1 MNKMGQSQSSNLIID
16 MSDKKSS
23 LQHILTNM
31 KETNNKKMS
40 ITIINI
46 PPDSLIQLK
55 KEIELKIN
63 GQYVSIDAVERKKPD
78 INETLRVKMT
88 LRFAQN
94 Y

>member
-1 MNKMGQSQSSNLIID
+1 MGQSQSSNLIID